1 MENLE
6 NNLSLEQKLNH
17 RLFSDRVK
25 QLSREEAQELLIQ
38 MNHQMMIKE
47 NLYRELFIDQQKDIV
62 DSLFG
67 VTVTPP

>member
-17 RLFSDRVK
+17 RLFSDRVQ

-67 VTVTPP
+67 VKIN

>member
-1 MENLE
+1 MTMVNLE

-67 VTVTPP
+67 VKIN

>member
-67 VTVTPP
+67 VKIN